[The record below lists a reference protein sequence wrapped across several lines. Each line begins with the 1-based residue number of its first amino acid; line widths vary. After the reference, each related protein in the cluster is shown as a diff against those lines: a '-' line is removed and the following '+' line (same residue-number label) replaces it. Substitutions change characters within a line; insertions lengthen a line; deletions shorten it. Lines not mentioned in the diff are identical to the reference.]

1 LIVVDEEH
9 ETAYK
14 EDGSPHHD
22 ARRVAE
28 IRAEMSGARL
38 IFGSATPSLEAFYR
52 AQQGE
57 LTLLELPTRALD
69 QPLPHVVISDLRRLY
84 REGKPS
90 ILGDDLRAALEETLA
105 RSEQAI
111 LFLNRRAYAS
121 SLLCRECGFVPMCP
135 YCSVSLTVHKQA
147 RRLRCHHCNLQER
160 IPDVCPRC
168 GSPRLRPLGIG
179 TERVVEAVESEFE
192 GCRVARLDR
201 DVVRKAGAV
210 EEVLHRLQEGDLDVL
225 VGTQMV
231 AKGLHFPRVTL
242 VGVVTADTSLFIPDF
257 RSTERTFQLITQVC
271 GRSGRARPGMAVIQ
285 TFQPEHPAIALGAKQ
300 DYVRFYERELAER
313 RDALYPP
320 FCRLVNIVV
329 SSEDRASAERTAFE
343 AADLLRRH
351 LTRVLGP
358 AACAFERLKGRW
370 RYHVLVKLDLGDDAD
385 LARLPDELLARR
397 NVRVTVDVDP
407 VSVL

>member
-1 LIVVDEEH
+1 
-9 ETAYK
+9 
-14 EDGSPHHD
+14 
-22 ARRVAE
+22 
-28 IRAEMSGARL
+28 
-38 IFGSATPSLEAFYR
+38 
-52 AQQGE
+52 
-57 LTLLELPTRALD
+57 
-69 QPLPHVVISDLRRLY
+69 
-84 REGKPS
+84 
-90 ILGDDLRAALEETLA
+90 
-105 RSEQAI
+105 
-111 LFLNRRAYAS
+111 
-121 SLLCRECGFVPMCP
+121 
-135 YCSVSLTVHKQA
+135 
-147 RRLRCHHCNLQER
+147 
-160 IPDVCPRC
+160 
-168 GSPRLRPLGIG
+168 
-179 TERVVEAVESEFE
+179 VEAVESEFE

-358 AACAFERLKGRW
+358 APCAFERLKGRW
-370 RYHVLVKLDLGDDAD
+370 RYHALVKLDLGDDAD